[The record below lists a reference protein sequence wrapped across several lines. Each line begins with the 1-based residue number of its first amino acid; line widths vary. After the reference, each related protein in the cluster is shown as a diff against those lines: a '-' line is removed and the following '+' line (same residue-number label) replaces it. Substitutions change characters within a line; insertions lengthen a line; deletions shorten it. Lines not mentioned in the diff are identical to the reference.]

1 MTHINNT
8 SFEHISVEAH
18 GDGLSLLTLENDLL
32 SNLGLEFLFD
42 ESNAPNF
49 PVAGVCDFA
58 TFTGKKNLIK
68 NKILFDFYLYR
79 YISKFC

>member
-8 SFEHISVEAH
+8 SVEHISIEAH
-18 GDGLSLLTLENDLL
+18 GDVFSFLTPENDLI
-32 SNLGLEFLFD
+32 SNLGLELLFD

-49 PVAGVCDFA
+49 PVAGVCDFE
-58 TFTGKKNLIK
+58 TFTGKINLIK